1 MLYGYI
7 KKRSRFLLFCALLCV
22 CFVSVCIA
30 EYLIFY
36 RKISDTKNEYK
47 TAALKTA
54 DTLDFTVHEIQRL
67 SQLLLI
73 NSDLLR
79 FVVQS
84 SVGTGSSDIQTLID
98 AQRHLSYVKS
108 IHPAVEDVYVY
119 AKNSDYLLTA
129 GNAFFDI
136 DRMYNSLF
144 AFEGL
149 NSGQWRT
156 RYLRPV
162 HANEWLNETVVSI
175 NGRKCAA
182 AVFAQTFPLQNASA
196 NIGKLIVL
204 LKKTY
209 LQSLIDPLFSDFAAG
224 EWAAV
229 FNDNANDLCTCAL
242 VPLDRSVF
250 ETCRRAL
257 KGETLSGQ
265 NAAGFVCR
273 KKINKRMYTVFI
285 YPLTVSGA
293 YFAAGIPGFSFL
305 KGLQDVRF
313 IVFAL
318 VPLLLFACALC
329 ILKFL
334 FYTVFNSAAAQ
345 NINFSGKTK
354 ALSSIAFERKQN
366 VNGNG
371 ACNLIENTANIGE
384 AAGTSVA
391 SYTSSRDYAAA
402 VTGAEKTAISVA
414 AAVADTKETAHF
426 VVGAAEKTANSAEKK
441 SAQNVY
447 DTGTD
452 TAMAKRISA
461 YIQKNYSNQLLNIS
475 QMAQDFGTKE
485 SFLYHFFKSRMN
497 KSFACYLED
506 FRLENARSVFQT
518 DMKACVN
525 VLAGQCGYA
534 NPQTFRRAF
543 KKKYGLT
550 PSEFKQQVFATSNE
564 L

>member
-54 DTLDFTVHEIQRL
+54 GTLDFTVHEIQRL

-162 HANEWLNETVVSI
+162 HANEWLNETVVSV

-224 EWAAV
+224 GWAAV

-265 NAAGFVCR
+265 NAVGFVCR

-334 FYTVFNSAAAQ
+334 FYTVFNRFNKSVTTP
-345 NINFSGKTK
+345 G
-354 ALSSIAFERKQN
+354 SSMREIAK
-366 VNGNG
+366 
-371 ACNLIENTANIGE
+371 
-384 AAGTSVA
+384 
-391 SYTSSRDYAAA
+391 
-402 VTGAEKTAISVA
+402 
-414 AAVADTKETAHF
+414 
-426 VVGAAEKTANSAEKK
+426 
-441 SAQNVY
+441 
-447 DTGTD
+447 
-452 TAMAKRISA
+452 
-461 YIQKNYSNQLLNIS
+461 
-475 QMAQDFGTKE
+475 
-485 SFLYHFFKSRMN
+485 HFFPA
-497 KSFACYLED
+497 SFMDA
-506 FRLENARSVFQT
+506 
-518 DMKACVN
+518 
-525 VLAGQCGYA
+525 
-534 NPQTFRRAF
+534 PI
-543 KKKYGLT
+543 
-550 PSEFKQQVFATSNE
+550 
-564 L
+564 